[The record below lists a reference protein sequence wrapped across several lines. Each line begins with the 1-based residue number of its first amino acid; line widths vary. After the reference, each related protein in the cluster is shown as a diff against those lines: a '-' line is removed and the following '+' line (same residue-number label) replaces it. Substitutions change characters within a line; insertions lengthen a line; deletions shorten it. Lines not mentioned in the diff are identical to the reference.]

1 MFPICVLRE
10 VVIVFGRC
18 VDDDSM
24 FRALGLRINESI
36 KMRRVYGCVCSSN
49 LFVMDGYFL
58 IPTMK

>member
-36 KMRRVYGCVCSSN
+36 KMRRVCGCVCSSN
-49 LFVMDGYFL
+49 PFVMDTF
-58 IPTMK
+58 